1 MNVIIDKLNIINPID
16 LDLYNQSLDVDD
28 STNILYLYS
37 SIRLTDGNKIEELDD
52 IFKKYVNQ
60 QLEIIFVDV
69 ELLVNEEKKEKLT
82 LFLTTVKTR
91 IDMYKSLYKF
101 LQLQGDISIYNRL
114 LDIVFNTLC
123 EHNVMKSFIRVIGDL
138 KTTILQQC
146 NNVRYHTQIIN
157 KLFEMGIFSIE

>member
-82 LFLTTVKTR
+82 LFLTTVKT
-91 IDMYKSLYKF
+91 
-101 LQLQGDISIYNRL
+101 
-114 LDIVFNTLC
+114 
-123 EHNVMKSFIRVIGDL
+123 
-138 KTTILQQC
+138 
-146 NNVRYHTQIIN
+146 
-157 KLFEMGIFSIE
+157 